1 MAPLMRRFQR
11 RRVGRRNG
19 RVESPLTRN
28 KRTAAGF
35 RARVESGSRRFRSL
49 ARSLGLRHGVG
60 CSVKAGSEK
69 GCGRRRVLG
78 AARRRPG
85 GKPRG
90 GHYWG
95 FHGPLVGLRVRVMV
109 FFLFFY
115 LFF

>member
-28 KRTAAGF
+28 KRTTAGF